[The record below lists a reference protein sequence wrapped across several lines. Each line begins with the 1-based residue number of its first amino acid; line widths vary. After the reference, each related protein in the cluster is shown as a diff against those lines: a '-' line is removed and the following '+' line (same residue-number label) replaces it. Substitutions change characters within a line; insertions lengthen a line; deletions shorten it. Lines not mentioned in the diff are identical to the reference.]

1 MEPCDLLSRE
11 RINLPDW
18 IRETPSFAKEISDL
32 FLQSRVVFYPGAGD
46 DGHTIKLFG
55 SSRAAFCFVYADTD
69 DRGYG
74 GHPTG
79 YSPVLQEEVAW
90 PVFDR
95 PFNFNGRIPKRAQ
108 WTVFQRQG
116 GYGPDHGHEF
126 IALLYV
132 YGEAF
137 TVYWDL
143 WTRNGKA
150 PYAILIADHAMGG
163 NFTGRRF
170 GGNQS
175 PMYEWANANNAWP
188 DWLLVSE
195 LGSTEPWPG
204 YHRVSTGDRGGMHQD
219 ERFLYRKFSRSTASA
234 SKLPKMARLS
244 QF

>member
-1 MEPCDLLSRE
+1 M
-11 RINLPDW
+11 
-18 IRETPSFAKEISDL
+18 
-32 FLQSRVVFYPGAGD
+32 VVGLTA
-46 DGHTIKLFG
+46 
-55 SSRAAFCFVYADTD
+55 YADTD

-74 GHPTG
+74 GDPTG

-90 PVFDR
+90 PVSDR
-95 PFNFNGRIPKRAQ
+95 PFNFNGRNPKRAQ

-143 WTRNGKA
+143 WVRNGKA
-150 PYAILIADHAMGG
+150 PYAILIAHHAMGG

-170 GGNQS
+170 GGDQS

-188 DWLLVSE
+188 HWLLVSE

-204 YHRVSTGDRGGMHQD
+204 YQRVSTGDPGGMHHD
-219 ERFLYRKFSRSTASA
+219 KRFLYSR
-234 SKLPKMARLS
+234 RRR
-244 QF
+244 